1 MMDFVEKYLI
11 KTNIWVAVCFASL
24 LAFFQLILY
33 RPNFYVL
40 GIVFF
45 GTLAIYNFSRIGNLQ
60 DRSLTPFHFVRNDKD
75 SKILYTKNKN
85 QILLTI
91 IGLIGTLVC
100 VVLRGFEMMTFLYL
114 FVLGFMSFCYS
125 LPFSGLGLRTIPFL
139 KLFLIAF
146 VWAGSSIGLLLVV
159 HHSLIQH
166 QLLFFSVFFFVIGIT
181 IPFDI
186 RDRNLDEK
194 GLKTIPQVL
203 GVIPSKIFSVLS
215 LVLSFFLFYFEFNK
229 LNSGLISWSIASLI
243 AIILVVNSSEKR
255 SETYYSFWM
264 ESCSVIPL
272 VIYLIF

>member
-1 MMDFVEKYLI
+1 MDFIEKYLI
-11 KTNIWVAVCFASL
+11 KTNVWVAICFASL

-33 RPNFYVL
+33 QPNFYVL

-60 DRSLTPFHFVRNDKD
+60 NFLIIQSRFKT
-75 SKILYTKNKN
+75 
-85 QILLTI
+85 QIILTI

-100 VVLRGFEMMTFLYL
+100 VILRGFEMKTFLYL
-114 FVLGFMSFCYS
+114 FVLGFVSFCYS

-166 QLLFFSVFFFVIGIT
+166 QLLFTSVFFFVIGIT
-181 IPFDI
+181 VPFDI
-186 RDRNLDEK
+186 RDRNTDEK
-194 GLKTIPQVL
+194 GLKTIPQVIGL
-203 GVIPSKIFSVLS
+203 IPSKVFSVLS
-215 LVLSFFLFYFEFNK
+215 LVLSFVLFYFEFNEWNFGVIAW
-229 LNSGLISWSIASLI
+229 LIASLI
-243 AIILVVNSSEKR
+243 AIFLVVNSSEKK

-272 VIYLIF
+272 IIYFILVNI

>member
-1 MMDFVEKYLI
+1 MISFIEKYFI
-11 KTNIWVAVCFASL
+11 KTNIWVSLCFAAL

-33 RPNFYVL
+33 QVNFYVL

-60 DRSLTPFHFVRNDKD
+60 NFILLN
-75 SKILYTKNKN
+75 SKYKT

-91 IGLIGTLVC
+91 LGLIGTFIC
-100 VVLRGFEMMTFLYL
+100 VILRGFELKTFLYL
-114 FVLGFMSFCYS
+114 FVLGFVSFCYS
-125 LPFSGLGLRTIPFL
+125 IPFSGLGLRTIPFL

-159 HHSLIQH
+159 HHSLIQY

-186 RDRNLDEK
+186 RDRNTDEK
-194 GLKTIPQVL
+194 ELKTIPQVI
-203 GVIPSKIFSVLS
+203 GVIPSKIFSILS
-215 LVLSFFLFYFEFNK
+215 LVLSSFLFYFEFK
-229 LNSGLISWSIASLI
+229 LIDIAFISWTIAVFI
-243 AIILVVNSSEKR
+243 ALFLVINSSEKR
-255 SETYYSFWM
+255 KEIYYSLWL

-272 VIYLIF
+272 VFYLIFNRIL